1 VNVKIPELFEH
12 ATIGCLGV
20 NFVDSFLCF
29 CSILM
34 IVVKIRVMEHE
45 KYKYLCLYNLINC
58 LFLFDSLFVN
68 VYSEAL
74 YLC

>member
-34 IVVKIRVMEHE
+34 IVVKTRVMEHE
-45 KYKYLCLYNLINC
+45 NINIYVCIIELIVYFCLIVL
-58 LFLFDSLFVN
+58 SVN
-68 VYSEAL
+68 VYTEAL
-74 YLC
+74 YFN

>member
-1 VNVKIPELFEH
+1 MNVKIPELFQH

-45 KYKYLCLYNLINC
+45 NYKYLCLYNLINC

-68 VYSEAL
+68 VYTEAL